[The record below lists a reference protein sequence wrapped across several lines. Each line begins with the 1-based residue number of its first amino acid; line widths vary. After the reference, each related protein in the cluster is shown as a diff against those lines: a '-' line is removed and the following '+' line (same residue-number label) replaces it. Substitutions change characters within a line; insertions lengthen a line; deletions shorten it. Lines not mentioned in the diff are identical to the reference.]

1 MDELIKQ
8 LLHLQD
14 VQIAENCM
22 LNVLI
27 SEKKK
32 VDNSLNNLVSAIE
45 QGIISN
51 TTGKRLRELEEQ
63 QANLEKQILI
73 EGNKIA
79 IKMSESD
86 IREFYESAIDLA
98 PQTLINYLVKEV
110 ILYNDKVI
118 VKFNNPLR
126 TSPDNS
132 QGFSFSRKKVYRTIN
147 EKSIEME
154 MEYAV

>member
-1 MDELIKQ
+1 
-8 LLHLQD
+8 
-14 VQIAENCM
+14 M

-73 EGNKIA
+73 ERNKIA

-110 ILYNDKVI
+110 ILYDDKVI

-132 QGFSFSRKKVYRTIN
+132 QGFLLYTGFRKMPYLILNKPQPKLKTM
-147 EKSIEME
+147 KIEI
-154 MEYAV
+154 YI